1 MPQVLARSGHFVND
15 VTIPSANPT
24 IPLPLKRP
32 TLDCS
37 PCREKNSSQAEH
49 LLLDC
54 SWSVGTKVATVQ
66 VTTYRKKNDLMNM
79 AKEIQL
85 RPKVN
90 VSSYIHFLL
99 NYRNKFKEQQPSIYL
114 GFQEFSRK
122 CSEKWR
128 SISKHE
134 KAKYEALAKL
144 DKARY
149 QEEMMNYVGKKK
161 KRRKRDPHAPRRPPS
176 SFLLFCQE
184 HYAQLKRENPDWS
197 VVQVAKASGKM
208 WSAKADIEK
217 QPYEQR
223 AAALRAKYHEDL
235 KVYHAQRKARKNSL
249 RGLAKNQRRRSGQA
263 KSDNAGGSN

>member
-1 MPQVLARSGHFVND
+1 MG
-15 VTIPSANPT
+15 
-24 IPLPLKRP
+24 
-32 TLDCS
+32 
-37 PCREKNSSQAEH
+37 
-49 LLLDC
+49 
-54 SWSVGTKVATVQ
+54 
-66 VTTYRKKNDLMNM
+66 
-79 AKEIQL
+79 KEIQL
-85 RPKVN
+85 RPKAN

-99 NYRNKFKEQQPSIYL
+99 NYRNKFKEQQPNTYL
-114 GFQEFSRK
+114 GFKEFSRK

-149 QEEMMNYVGKKK
+149 QEEMMNYVGKRK

-184 HYAQLKRENPDWS
+184 HYTQLKTENPNWS

-208 WSAKADIEK
+208 WSVTTDVEK

-223 AAALRAKYHEDL
+223 AAVLRAQYQEEL
-235 KVYHAQRKARKNSL
+235 KAYRQQRNGRKKSLVPAENQCRGEAESGKA
-249 RGLAKNQRRRSGQA
+249 
-263 KSDNAGGSN
+263 DGSI